1 MKNMLSVMPYT
12 SVGKVGFIWMSKLQK
27 HMKGEPQPEVD
38 KPKIKIQ
45 IAHNSTILIEG
56 MCYFYILNFIE

>member
-12 SVGKVGFIWMSKLQK
+12 SFGRLVVYMDEQIAE

-38 KPKIKIQ
+38 KPK
-45 IAHNSTILIEG
+45 N
-56 MCYFYILNFIE
+56 